1 MSDATR
7 GYGRIR
13 RRETHSSR
21 SASAIVVAVV
31 LILALAY
38 LVTEIVLAASGQQ
51 PLLVSP
57 AQMVQDAA
65 ALPTAPLVWIVVAG
79 VVLVV
84 LGLVLLVLGLG
95 PARRSR
101 HVLPDERAVVVV
113 DNEVI
118 ASALVRTAADADDL
132 DPDRTVGSVSHR
144 SAVVRVT
151 PASGTTVDRDGIATA
166 LRDRLQQWGLTPSL
180 KPRVQIEKA
189 KVGA

>member
-1 MSDATR
+1 MSDVSR

-13 RRETHSSR
+13 RRETHASR
-21 SASAIVVAVV
+21 SAPAVVVAIV

-38 LVTEIVLAASGQQ
+38 LVTEIVLAASGQR

-65 ALPTAPLVWIVVAG
+65 ALPKAQVALVAVAG

-101 HVLPDERAVVVV
+101 HVLPDERAVIVV

-118 ASALVRTAADADDL
+118 ASALVRAAADADDI
-132 DPDRTVGSVSHR
+132 DPDRAVGSVSHR
-144 SAVVRVT
+144 SATVKVT
-151 PASGTTVDRDGIATA
+151 PASGTSVDRDGIATA
-166 LRDRLQQWGLTPSL
+166 LGERLQQWGLTPAL